1 MKQKALRLIF
11 CVACF
16 SFSYFLATLTGLEL
30 VQNAVLLAFLI
41 HWLLF
46 IPAYLLKTEK
56 FFDLSGSVTYISI
69 VSYVLFFNYNSENII
84 GNLILASFIII
95 WAVRLGSFLFFRI
108 KKAGEDKR
116 FRELKISFTR
126 FFLVWNISAMWVSFC
141 SMCAITAISSGNG
154 VQLNPLFYIG
164 AVTFLVGFVLEIV
177 ADHQKTAFRKD
188 PKNKD
193 KFIKKSYDSEINLDS
208 GGKFNIKIYESLYDG
223 TEQIVLTKGDV
234 SDGNP
239 IMVRVH
245 VTDYFDN
252 LFGNYGSDDAS
263 LHKAIKIIEKEN
275 RGVIILIR
283 DTGKS
288 IINNLITNQSNSD
301 NRIQNTSDELR
312 IYGMGAQIL
321 SEIGVKK
328 MILLTNTEWK
338 FIGLDAFDIEIIETK
353 FLNTIND

>member
-16 SFSYFLATLTGLEL
+16 SFSYFLASLTGLKL

-56 FFDLSGSVTYISI
+56 FFDLSGSFTYVSI
-69 VSYVLFFNYNSENII
+69 VSYVLFFNNNSENII

-141 SMCAITAISSGNG
+141 SMCAITAISSVSG

-164 AVTFLVGFVLEIV
+164 AVTFLVGFILEIV

-193 KFIKKSYDSEINLDS
+193 KFINTGLWARSQHPNYVGEITLWAGIALISYSSLEGWEYISLISPIFTYWLLVFVSGIPQLEESGEKKWGHLKAYQD
-208 GGKFNIKIYESLYDG
+208 Y
-223 TEQIVLTKGDV
+223 TK
-234 SDGNP
+234 NTP
-239 IMVRVH
+239 
-245 VTDYFDN
+245 
-252 LFGNYGSDDAS
+252 
-263 LHKAIKIIEKEN
+263 K
-275 RGVIILIR
+275 LI
-283 DTGKS
+283 
-288 IINNLITNQSNSD
+288 
-301 NRIQNTSDELR
+301 
-312 IYGMGAQIL
+312 
-321 SEIGVKK
+321 
-328 MILLTNTEWK
+328 
-338 FIGLDAFDIEIIETK
+338 F
-353 FLNTIND
+353 

>member
-16 SFSYFLATLTGLEL
+16 GFSYFLSTLTGLEL
-30 VQNAVLLAFLI
+30 VENAVALAFLI

-56 FFDLSGSVTYISI
+56 FFDLSGSFTYISI
-69 VSYVLFFNYNSENII
+69 VIYVLFFNSNSENNI

-126 FFLVWNISAMWVSFC
+126 FFLVWNISGMWVSFC

-164 AVTFLVGFVLEIV
+164 AVIFLVGFVLEVV
-177 ADHQKTAFRKD
+177 ADHQKTVFRKD

-193 KFIKKSYDSEINLDS
+193 KFIKTGLWARSQHPNYVGEITLWAGIAVISCSSLEGWQYISLISPIFTFCLLIYVS
-208 GGKFNIKIYESLYDG
+208 GIPQLKESGEKKWGHLKAYQDY
-223 TEQIVLTKGDV
+223 TK
-234 SDGNP
+234 NTP
-239 IMVRVH
+239 R
-245 VTDYFDN
+245 
-252 LFGNYGSDDAS
+252 
-263 LHKAIKIIEKEN
+263 
-275 RGVIILIR
+275 LI
-283 DTGKS
+283 
-288 IINNLITNQSNSD
+288 
-301 NRIQNTSDELR
+301 
-312 IYGMGAQIL
+312 
-321 SEIGVKK
+321 
-328 MILLTNTEWK
+328 
-338 FIGLDAFDIEIIETK
+338 F
-353 FLNTIND
+353 

>member
-1 MKQKALRLIF
+1 MKQKALRLLF

-16 SFSYFLATLTGLEL
+16 SFSYFLASLTGLEL
-30 VQNAVLLAFLI
+30 VQNAILLAFLI

-56 FFDLSGSVTYISI
+56 FFDLSGSFTYISI
-69 VSYVLFFNYNSENII
+69 VSYVLFFNNNSENII

-126 FFLVWNISAMWVSFC
+126 FFLVWNISGMWVSFC

-164 AVTFLVGFVLEIV
+164 AVTFLVGFILEIV

-193 KFIKKSYDSEINLDS
+193 KFINTGLWARSQHPNYVGEITLWAGIALISFSSLEGWGYISLISPIFTYWLLVFVSGIPQLEESGEKKWGHLKAYQD
-208 GGKFNIKIYESLYDG
+208 Y
-223 TEQIVLTKGDV
+223 TK
-234 SDGNP
+234 NTP
-239 IMVRVH
+239 
-245 VTDYFDN
+245 
-252 LFGNYGSDDAS
+252 
-263 LHKAIKIIEKEN
+263 K
-275 RGVIILIR
+275 LI
-283 DTGKS
+283 
-288 IINNLITNQSNSD
+288 
-301 NRIQNTSDELR
+301 
-312 IYGMGAQIL
+312 
-321 SEIGVKK
+321 
-328 MILLTNTEWK
+328 
-338 FIGLDAFDIEIIETK
+338 F
-353 FLNTIND
+353 